1 VLVSKSDKSMIDI
14 AIECGYECPGS
25 FTRAFKLAFGSC
37 PTLMRTAQMRSVLA
51 ELPREDAG
59 LASPFADGALVN

>member
-1 VLVSKSDKSMIDI
+1 MIDI

-51 ELPREDAG
+51 ELPHELTDHESTPANG
-59 LASPFADGALVN
+59 MLVN

>member
-1 VLVSKSDKSMIDI
+1 MIDI

-37 PTLMRTAQMRSVLA
+37 PTLVRTTTMRGVLA
-51 ELPREDAG
+51 ELPREHAA
-59 LASPFADGALVN
+59 LASPFADGVLVN